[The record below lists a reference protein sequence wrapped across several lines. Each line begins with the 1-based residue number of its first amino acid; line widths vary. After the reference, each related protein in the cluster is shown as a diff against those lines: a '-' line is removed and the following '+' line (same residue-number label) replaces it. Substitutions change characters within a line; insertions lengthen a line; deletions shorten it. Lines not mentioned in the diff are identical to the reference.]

1 VCAILPQPVVLCLSR
16 AGNQKVLF
24 LGAAA
29 VPSRFF
35 ITFDGPQAH
44 VNSVE
49 KHIHYRSVK
58 PQIPPLRFASV
69 GMTKGRATVPWRVA
83 DELSVFHH
91 HGWAAG
97 R

>member
-1 VCAILPQPVVLCLSR
+1 VCDTSAACGLVSR
-16 AGNQKVLF
+16 ARRKPEGAF
-24 LGAAA
+24 SWAAA

>member
-1 VCAILPQPVVLCLSR
+1 VCDTSAACGLVSLARRKPEGAFSW
-16 AGNQKVLF
+16 
-24 LGAAA
+24 AAA

-58 PQIPPLRFASV
+58 PQIPPLRF
-69 GMTKGRATVPWRVA
+69 GRDDKGKGNRSM
-83 DELSVFHH
+83 ES
-91 HGWAAG
+91 G
-97 R
+97 